1 VLILDEFTEFRRDAI
16 EVRQP
21 LEDSAALHAIM
32 SVGSRER
39 LEFLSQGP
47 ALAAFA
53 IGDWRALPV
62 RSGRLRL
69 R

>member
-1 VLILDEFTEFRRDAI
+1 VLFLDDHLEGFGLSA
-16 EVRQP
+16 
-21 LEDSAALHAIM
+21 EDSAAVHAIM
-32 SVGSRER
+32 AISPDVNRER